1 MENLKLAF
9 SIFGG
14 TVGVTFLVWFV
25 VHFNGKTLLG
35 TLDLLHRRAV
45 GIDNLSATNKSW
57 LRTASEVEVTI
68 LGLTP
73 IAIASLL
80 STSQGNCYNSI
91 YSFLIAEAIII
102 GLFILIRDRS
112 KNNNFF
118 GERFYRHERAIFV
131 IAVIWCLVFT
141 IWGLLAIEP
150 EQYLGVDRLLVNQNG
165 DMWFYVRRYAAYT
178 VNNLSF
184 DNQPACFFLQTSPKK
199 LSSFIG
205 SIIVYFAP
213 NTVFGITLFQGLLGC
228 TLFLSLFGNWY
239 KFTYQEKRLS
249 ARATVLVVLWAIFSP
264 PVFWL
269 IISSYL
275 SNALFVT
282 IFVLGLT
289 AARRICLNSRVY
301 PQYAEYV
308 MLFCFII
315 CIFSFYLV
323 ILPIALLFY
332 LACLIIYQYELYL
345 RLDRAAYS
353 KSNRAVINLSKIL
366 LAAGL
371 SVLFCCVAFRHQVNL
386 TEVTDNLNALREH
399 GKNFVPLNPW
409 SLVQEKPN
417 PMPNIK
423 DFGVWFNI
431 VVGTIFSGWILKV
444 IYQKLSNLQNTGVNA
459 IARKDLIAAASVIG
473 VYLIYLW
480 AYIPLEYTYRLGK
493 LAVSIIYP
501 LAILGILPTVLW
513 FRDRYDRKSG
523 IFKIT
528 CTSLLV
534 LHIVLH
540 IDKTLYLRAL
550 PVGKY
555 EIVSDESIDTI
566 SSVTI
571 LNCEQY
577 SVSRKYQKIV
587 GLDLAKHYPNLAIN
601 VITSPNL
608 RNEFPQ
614 SDAVVT
620 GIDAVS
626 QDKNLCLFEIKL

>member
-9 SIFGG
+9 GIFGG
-14 TVGVTFLVWFV
+14 TVGVTFLAWLVI
-25 VHFNGKTLLG
+25 HFNGKTLLG
-35 TLDLLHRRAV
+35 IFDLLHRRAV
-45 GIDNLSATNKSW
+45 RGVSATDRSW
-57 LRTASEVEVTI
+57 LKTASEVEVTI

-80 STSQGNCYNSI
+80 STSGGNCYSSV

-102 GLFILIRDRS
+102 SLFILARVRI

-118 GERFYRHERAIFV
+118 GEQYYRHERAIFA
-131 IAVIWCLVFT
+131 IAIIWCLVFT

-150 EQYLGVDRLLVNQNG
+150 ERYLGVDRLLVNQNG

-184 DNQPACFFLQTSPKK
+184 DNQPACFFLQISPKK

-205 SIIVYFAP
+205 SIIINFAP

-239 KFTYQEKRLS
+239 NFTYQGKSLS
-249 ARATVLVVLWAIFSP
+249 TKANILAILWAIFSP

-289 AARRICLNSRVY
+289 AARRICLDNVY
-301 PQYAEYV
+301 PKYAGYV
-308 MLFCFII
+308 MLFCFIL

-323 ILPIALLFY
+323 ILPIALSFY
-332 LACLIIYQYELYL
+332 LACLVIYRYELYL
-345 RLDRAAYS
+345 KLDS
-353 KSNRAVINLSKIL
+353 AVINLSKIL

-371 SVLFCCVAFRHQVNL
+371 SVLICSIAFHHQVNL
-386 TEVTDNLNALREH
+386 TEVSDNLNALREH

-423 DFGVWFNI
+423 DFGVWFNV

-444 IYQKLSNLQNTGVNA
+444 IYQKLFNSENTAVNN
-459 IARKDLIAAASVIG
+459 IARKDLIAAASVMV

-513 FRDRYDRKSG
+513 FRDRHYRYKSR
-523 IFKIT
+523 IFKVA

-534 LHIVLH
+534 LHIILH

-555 EIVSDESIDTI
+555 EIVSDEGINTI

-571 LNCEQY
+571 LNCQQY
-577 SVSRKYQKIV
+577 SESRKYQKIV
-587 GLDLAKHYPNLAIN
+587 GLDLAKQYPNRAIN

-608 RNEFPQ
+608 RDTFPQ
-614 SDAVVT
+614 SDALVT

-626 QDKNLCLFEIKL
+626 QDKDLCLFEVRL

>member
-14 TVGVTFLVWFV
+14 TIGVTFLVWFII
-25 VHFNGKTLLG
+25 HFNGKTLLG
-35 TLDLLHRRAV
+35 ILDLLHRRAV
-45 GIDNLSATNKSW
+45 RSGVSATDKSW
-57 LRTASEVEVTI
+57 LKTASEVEVMI
-68 LGLTP
+68 LGLTT

-80 STSQGNCYNSI
+80 STQGNCYNSI
-91 YSFLIAEAIII
+91 YSFLIVEAIII
-102 GLFILIRDRS
+102 GLFILIRDRV
-112 KNNNFF
+112 KDNNFF
-118 GERFYRHERAIFV
+118 GEQYYRHEQFIFAI
-131 IAVIWCLVFT
+131 AMIWCLVFT

-165 DMWFYVRRYAAYT
+165 DMWFYIRRYAAYT

-184 DNQPACFFLQTSPKK
+184 DNQPACFFLLTSPKK

-205 SIIVYFAP
+205 SIIVDFAP

-239 KFTYQEKRLS
+239 KFTYKGKSLS
-249 ARATVLVVLWAIFSP
+249 TEATILALVWAIFSP

-289 AARRICLNSRVY
+289 AARRICLNSKAY
-301 PQYAEYV
+301 PGYAEYV
-308 MLFCFII
+308 MLFCFIV

-323 ILPIALLFY
+323 ILPIAVLFY
-332 LACLIIYQYELYL
+332 LACLVIYRYELYL
-345 RLDRAAYS
+345 KLNSAI
-353 KSNRAVINLSKIL
+353 INLSKIL

-371 SVLFCCVAFRHQVNL
+371 SVLLCCVAFRHQVNL
-386 TEVTDNLNALREH
+386 TEVSDNLNALREH

-444 IYQKLSNLQNTGVNA
+444 IYQKLCNTDTVVDN

-501 LAILGILPTVLW
+501 LAILGILPTVIW
-513 FRDRYDRKSG
+513 FRDLYYHHQSS
-523 IFKIT
+523 IFKIA

-540 IDKTLYLRAL
+540 IDKTLYLKAL

-555 EIVSDESIDTI
+555 EIVSDEGINTI
-566 SSVTI
+566 STLTI

-577 SVSRKYQKIV
+577 SESRKYQKIV
-587 GLDLAKHYPNLAIN
+587 GLDLAKQYPNLAIN

-608 RNEFPQ
+608 RDTFPQ
-614 SDAVVT
+614 TEAIVM

-626 QDKNLCLFEIKL
+626 QGKSLCLFEIKL